1 MVRARPPEAQSRRD
15 WYHPRAPRHLRA
27 QGKRGAARRDR
38 QDTGVADGGRH
49 AARADQAVARQRRDS
64 PGLSQCPFTVVRRTF
79 IQCVLDSALA
89 LIPIDS
95 AAFAYQLADFK
106 IIARRAGRFLD
117 LTFFSFCLSSF
128 EAMPPAGA

>member
-1 MVRARPPEAQSRRD
+1 VTA
-15 WYHPRAPRHLRA
+15 
-27 QGKRGAARRDR
+27 
-38 QDTGVADGGRH
+38 
-49 AARADQAVARQRRDS
+49 
-64 PGLSQCPFTVVRRTF
+64 VRRTF

-117 LTFFSFCLSSF
+117 LDLTFFSFCLNSF
-128 EAMPPAGA
+128 EAMPPDGALVRTKNLPTILQSAFIY